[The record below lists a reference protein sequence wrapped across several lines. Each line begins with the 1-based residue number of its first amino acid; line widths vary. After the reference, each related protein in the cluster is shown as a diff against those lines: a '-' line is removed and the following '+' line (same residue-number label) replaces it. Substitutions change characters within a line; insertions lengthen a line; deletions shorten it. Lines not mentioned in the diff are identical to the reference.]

1 MMINTSRSLAYLT
14 AAAAVLIL
22 ASCSSPGSGTAS
34 QASAVTQHR
43 FNVYFDVAKSE
54 LTPEAQQV
62 IAQAV
67 AQAKQSPSTQIV
79 VVAPETDKAK
89 RSDKV
94 QAALVAAGV
103 SADRIDARWIGPM
116 GSPPAGV
123 RDPRNRVV
131 EISFVE
137 ADSSVGG
144 GSKVLVSRRVGD

>member
-1 MMINTSRSLAYLT
+1 MLNIRASLTYLAAVGAVLSLAG
-14 AAAAVLIL
+14 
-22 ASCSSPGSGTAS
+22 CSSLDSGTAQS
-34 QASAVTQHR
+34 ASAAQQHR
-43 FNVYFDVAKSE
+43 FNVYFDVAKSD

-67 AQAKQSPSTQIV
+67 DQAKQNASAQIV
-79 VVAPETDKAK
+79 VVAPETDKAR

-94 QAALVAAGV
+94 QAALIAAGV
-103 SADRIDARWIGPM
+103 SPERIDARWIGPQDL
-116 GSPPAGV
+116 PPPGV

-144 GSKVLVSRRVGD
+144 TSKILVSRRSGD

>member
-1 MMINTSRSLAYLT
+1 MINTSRSLTYLT
-14 AAAAVLIL
+14 AAAAVLTL

-43 FNVYFDVAKSE
+43 FNVYFDVAKSD
-54 LTPEAQQV
+54 LTPEAQEV
-62 IAQAV
+62 IAHAV
-67 AQAKQSPSTQIV
+67 AQAKQSPSTQIL

-89 RSDKV
+89 RSDAV

-103 SADRIDARWIGPM
+103 SPDRIDARWIGPQA
-116 GSPPAGV
+116 SPPAGV

-131 EISFVE
+131 EISFLE
-137 ADSSVGG
+137 SDSSLGG

>member
-1 MMINTSRSLAYLT
+1 MMINTSRSLAYLM
-14 AAAAVLIL
+14 AAAAVLTL

-34 QASAVTQHR
+34 PASAVTQHR

-54 LTPEAQQV
+54 LTPEGQQV

-89 RSDKV
+89 RSDTV

-103 SADRIDARWIGPM
+103 SPDRIDARWIGPQD
-116 GSPPAGV
+116 SPPAGV

-131 EISFVE
+131 EISLVE
-137 ADSSVGG
+137 SDSSVGG